1 MQYRSGSTCLWHHEK
16 CISALA
22 EELTYASPQFHPMK
36 RSSTKISQLHPLR
49 FPAVNFQGEY
59 ICIYIYIT
67 YMKGSW
73 ANHQQPGLNS
83 RKLWTRQTVP
93 QARTGMSRM
102 ASWWKFI
109 ERYINIPL
117 IYPKYSNH
125 IQWYPINLQEIVVLY
140 YDHPSFRDPEN
151 DPNVGRLWVGCV

>member
-59 ICIYIYIT
+59 ICIYIYIYYIYERILSQPSAT
-67 YMKGSW
+67 W
-73 ANHQQPGLNS
+73 TQQPQAVDPADCPTGPDWHVTHG
-83 RKLWTRQTVP
+83 KLVEIHWTIHKYT
-93 QARTGMSRM
+93 A
-102 ASWWKFI
+102 
-109 ERYINIPL
+109 NIPQVFQS
-117 IYPKYSNH
+117 YPMISNKS
-125 IQWYPINLQEIVVLY
+125 PRNCCFVLW
-140 YDHPSFRDPEN
+140 PPQFSWPRKWSKC
-151 DPNVGRLWVGCV
+151 G